1 MTSARDK
8 PVNDAAEA
16 KPDAQVASPE
26 DAATAPES
34 GGLPDRQARLAALK
48 SRRAASAGAAGPKRV
63 PLALGPR
70 GAAARDAGGAGPQQF
85 RKQMVMRVY
94 KMLTRTSDDGSGMVP
109 GTPFT
114 KAGVTELMTVLRE
127 RAANE
132 GAPGAKIAANAISFL
147 KPVEADEESVAG
159 ASVTKLQL
167 IARMASRFGGPAQ

>member
-1 MTSARDK
+1 MYRTTSIMALGLFLGLAPVGLVAQTQTYESGTQQQTTK
-8 PVNDAAEA
+8 PAAPEA
-16 KPDAQVASPE
+16 K
-26 DAATAPES
+26 T
-34 GGLPDRQARLAALK
+34 
-48 SRRAASAGAAGPKRV
+48 
-63 PLALGPR
+63 
-70 GAAARDAGGAGPQQF
+70 QQF
-85 RKQMVMRVY
+85 RKQMAMRVY